1 MPNLATLLKEEIS
14 KLARKE
20 VQDQMR
26 DVAKIIKG
34 QDARIARLE
43 KQDDQ
48 PKAKTKAK
56 AKAKADQPAPADA
69 PAEEAAAA
77 PAPKRNSKTRFSPAS
92 LKNNRKRLSLSQ
104 ADVGILLGTSTN
116 TVLRWEAGSS
126 KPRGVNLPKIAEL
139 SKLGK
144 KEAKQRL
151 EQLKDQAGE

>member
-20 VQDQMR
+20 VQDQLR
-26 DVAKIIKG
+26 EVAKIIKG

-48 PKAKTKAK
+48 PKVKT
-56 AKAKADQPAPADA
+56 KAKADQPAKKAA
-69 PAEEAAAA
+69 AAAAA
-77 PAPKRNSKTRFSPAS
+77 PERKSKTRFSPAA

-104 ADVGILLGTSTN
+104 ADVGVLLGTSTN

-126 KPRGVNLPKIAEL
+126 KPRGANLPKIAEL

-151 EQLKDQAGE
+151 EQLKAQADE

>member
-1 MPNLATLLKEEIS
+1 MPNPNFATLLKEEIS

-20 VQDQMR
+20 VQDQLR
-26 DVAKIIKG
+26 AVEKTIKG

-56 AKAKADQPAPADA
+56 AKADKPAKKAAAVADA
-69 PAEEAAAA
+69 P
-77 PAPKRNSKTRFSPAS
+77 KQMSKTRFSPAA
-92 LKNNRKRLSLSQ
+92 LKKNRKRLSLSQ
-104 ADVGILLGTSTN
+104 ADVGVLLGTSTN

-126 KPRGVNLPKIAEL
+126 KPRGANLPKIAEL

-151 EQLKDQAGE
+151 EQLKAQADE

>member
-26 DVAKIIKG
+26 TFAKDIKE

-43 KQDDQ
+43 KQGDQ

-56 AKAKADQPAPADA
+56 AKAKAKADQPA

-92 LKNNRKRLSLSQ
+92 LKTNRKRLNLSQ